1 MQIFLFVLCSY
12 IYRKSVTRF
21 YLCQQNIKNKKISFL
36 GVVFSQLSFAVT
48 QENQKKCLDLST
60 DQDLVLKNMD
70 VFDLM

>member
-1 MQIFLFVLCSY
+1 MLAEH
-12 IYRKSVTRF
+12 
-21 YLCQQNIKNKKISFL
+21 KNKKISFL

-60 DQDLVLKNMD
+60 DQDLVLENMD